1 MKISALSFVFLFATI
16 LNATLPARPTQAESL
31 FGNIIA
37 LGDTAGDTQTQPNGD
52 ETSGDN
58 GETPPPPNASAP
70 FITSFNVSRTLA
82 GGSEANR
89 SVVITGEATDDDV
102 ASCQV
107 LINGVFQAE
116 CIPKENAANT
126 YSLAY
131 TWVVPNDQ
139 ANKLQSGAYTISFVV
154 IDSANNQTERDAT
167 ITVDTDAPDLT
178 VQGGG
183 LIQSGSLSP
192 NVTAKDDGN
201 DVTQGYSW
209 TASSDNPS
217 VILFDRS
224 AKEPVFTP
232 KVEGTYVF
240 YLTVQDG
247 LGNAVTKPFTFD
259 YAPVLA
265 TIPLPTIQDPTLTLQ
280 TNASD
285 DTEVATPAIRSTQD
299 MAASDDVSVLGNTIA
314 AAAKASPVTTA
325 SPLTP
330 TKSGW
335 SIFGILWYWWA
346 VVAGIMVSA
355 WYFIK
360 KFFDVRL
367 PEQV

>member
-1 MKISALSFVFLFATI
+1 MKISALSFVLLFATI

-31 FGNIIA
+31 FGNII
-37 LGDTAGDTQTQPNGD
+37 
-52 ETSGDN
+52 TSGDN
-58 GETPPPPNASAP
+58 DETPPPSNTPAP
-70 FITSFNVSRTLA
+70 VITSFNISRMLA

-89 SVVITGEATDDDV
+89 GVVITGEATDDDV

-116 CIPKENAANT
+116 CVPKENVAHT
-126 YSLAY
+126 YSLSY
-131 TWVVPNDQ
+131 TWVVANDQ
-139 ANKLQSGAYTISFVV
+139 ANKVPSGAYTVSFVV
-154 IDSANNQTERDAT
+154 IDGANNQTEQNAT
-167 ITVDTDAPDLT
+167 VTVDTDAPDLT
-178 VQGGG
+178 LQGGG
-183 LIQSGSLSP
+183 LIQSGSISP
-192 NVTAKDDGN
+192 AVTAKDDGN
-201 DVTQGYSW
+201 DVAQGYSW
-209 TASSDNPS
+209 AASSDNPS
-217 VILFDRS
+217 AIVFDRS

-265 TIPLPTIQDPTLTLQ
+265 TIPLPTIQAPTLTLQ
-280 TNASD
+280 QTKAGD
-285 DTEVATPAIRSTQD
+285 DGEVATPAIRSTQD
-299 MAASDDVSVLGNTIA
+299 MAADDDISALGNTIA
-314 AAAKASPVTTA
+314 AAGKALPVTAA

-367 PEQV
+367 PEQA